1 MIFIA
6 KLSIEG
12 LIRDLGMGVG
22 ADAGL
27 EKLGIFIKTI
37 TPDGA
42 AHRDNRIHVNDQII
56 EVRQISS
63 LHMKSLKRDL
73 PAFVLF
79 TFFKVFRFHLNLL
92 EV

>member
-56 EVRQISS
+56 EVWQMTISS
-63 LHMKSLKRDL
+63 LHMKSFKSYLHL
-73 PAFVLF
+73 YFSLF
-79 TFFKVFRFHLNLL
+79 SKFSVST
-92 EV
+92 